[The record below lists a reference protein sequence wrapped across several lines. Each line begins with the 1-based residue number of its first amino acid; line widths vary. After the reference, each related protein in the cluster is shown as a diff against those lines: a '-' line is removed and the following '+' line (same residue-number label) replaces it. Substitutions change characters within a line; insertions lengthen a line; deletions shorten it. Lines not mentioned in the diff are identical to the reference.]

1 MLGKAKEVGNND
13 RLVLILTYNPSFK
26 NFQNLLNKARILLT
40 PNKEHGWRKLKT
52 DKYNRASCC
61 RSRFQI
67 CPFIEETKNFQ
78 NKDKSKTFDIRKGIL
93 NCRTNVDQLI
103 SCRSCSK

>member
-13 RLVLILTYNPSFK
+13 RLALILTYNPSFK

-40 PNKEHGWRKLKT
+40 PNKEHRNVFGDKLLLIGWRKLKT

-78 NKDKSKTFDIRKGIL
+78 NKGKSKTLTLEKGF
-93 NCRTNVDQLI
+93 
-103 SCRSCSK
+103 